1 MAGKDEVRRARV
13 PQGAQAEF
21 ADVRVGV
28 MRVGVGAGR
37 ALAQLAV
44 RSPRG
49 EDVLRADLGD
59 AIDLHGAGM
68 LHVDDVEGEPGS
80 SGGAVTFTFT
90 PA

>member
-1 MAGKDEVRRARV
+1 MDDELRRARV
-13 PQGAQAEF
+13 PQGAQASF

-28 MRVGVGAGR
+28 MRIGVGAGR
-37 ALAQLAV
+37 ALAQIAV

-49 EDVLRADLGD
+49 EDVLRVDLGD

-68 LHVDDVEGEPGS
+68 LHVDDVEGEPGTS
-80 SGGAVTFTFT
+80 AGVVTFTFH

>member
-1 MAGKDEVRRARV
+1 MAGNDEARRARV

-37 ALAQLAV
+37 ALAQIAV

-49 EDVLRADLGD
+49 EDVLRVDLGD
-59 AIDLHGAGM
+59 VVDLHGAGM
-68 LHVDDVEGEPGS
+68 MHVDDVEGEPGTS
-80 SGGAVTFTFT
+80 RGTVTFTFT

>member
-1 MAGKDEVRRARV
+1 MAGNDEVRRARV

>member
-1 MAGKDEVRRARV
+1 MAGNDEVRRARV

-80 SGGAVTFTFT
+80 SGGAVTCPFT

>member
-1 MAGKDEVRRARV
+1 MAGNDEVRRARV

-59 AIDLHGAGM
+59 TIDLHGAGM

>member
-1 MAGKDEVRRARV
+1 MAGKDEARTTRV

-49 EDVLRADLGD
+49 SDVLRVDLGE
-59 AIDLHGAGM
+59 AIDLHGAGL
-68 LHVDDVEGEPGS
+68 LHVVDVEGEPGTS
-80 SGGAVTFTFT
+80 RGTVTFAFT

>member
-1 MAGKDEVRRARV
+1 MTDQEDVRRARV

-59 AIDLHGAGM
+59 VIDLHGAGM
-68 LHVDDVEGEPGS
+68 LHVDDVEGEPGTS
-80 SGGAVTFTFT
+80 SGAVTFTFT